1 MTKVKRSL
9 MPVLA
14 AVSIMGT
21 IGGCETAQN
30 PLPER
35 HAITLEELAVSV
47 RSGHRTYFLSDKKG
61 GFLSGTLR
69 PGSAP
74 DTHRWSVDGVPV
86 ASVSGSGTKDAAVDS
101 ASISPE
107 CATVSYRDGRR
118 MAVTPLEIPGENVR
132 ALFLTVSAGAGDE
145 PRIDL
150 IPHRDFLRS
159 IPPANGIQLWKRR
172 GASGWLYCLV
182 DSGAVFRREGFTFPG
197 VSRGEALL
205 LLTQQEL
212 AVDSLRALRALVPT
226 FARRRVE
233 RMERLLNT
241 SYLRLSDSAMTK
253 AISWIKLSLDALVQE
268 RGDTLAVAGLP
279 WNGDFVGRENAQS
292 IAGLGLATGDYE
304 KTAAILR
311 SLARYQD
318 TIEVHRTFGRIPD
331 RVGTAG
337 CSYGGVD
344 VGPWFVREFYEHVT
358 YANDTALARALYP
371 VVRRSILGASK
382 FNTTVDNVMVHGP
395 TELGFG
401 NERFVPFEAGRP
413 PRPGRYAAVELQLL
427 WYFQQLIG
435 SYVADFVQDAERA
448 RRWESS
454 ARTTAASFDSLFID
468 TGAKVLY
475 DHLDAT
481 GKGILVRRPFPF
493 YALEVLGD
501 ERVQQTMIRDLTRS
515 LLYPHGPGTLAASE
529 PGFTPYVTGSQSTVH
544 ETANG
549 PVSTYL
555 LGQVTYALT
564 RYDRGDL
571 SYTATRFLAMRA
583 LSEGMVGAI
592 PEYLEVR
599 PRPGETVIRSAGLD
613 ASLAGMAEFLRA
625 IYQDYLGIHID
636 TPSMTLRTEPKLPE
650 ELSDVAFT
658 VFSGRCAIQGAYRRS
673 VGGEDRITLFAPD
686 LPGPLQ
692 WQFTWLMRGG
702 DAWKGAV
709 TVLAGEQVTIV
720 MNADEITA
728 YRGSEEIS
736 LLDHWKLKGFSR
748 KDDIA
753 GLGFA
758 DSVH

>member
-1 MTKVKRSL
+1 VQR
-9 MPVLA
+9 
-14 AVSIMGT
+14 
-21 IGGCETAQN
+21 
-30 PLPER
+30 
-35 HAITLEELAVSV
+35 
-47 RSGHRTYFLSDKKG
+47 
-61 GFLSGTLR
+61 
-69 PGSAP
+69 
-74 DTHRWSVDGVPV
+74 
-86 ASVSGSGTKDAAVDS
+86 
-101 ASISPE
+101 
-107 CATVSYRDGRR
+107 
-118 MAVTPLEIPGENVR
+118 EI
-132 ALFLTVSAGAGDE
+132 
-145 PRIDL
+145 
-150 IPHRDFLRS
+150 
-159 IPPANGIQLWKRR
+159 
-172 GASGWLYCLV
+172 
-182 DSGAVFRREGFTFPG
+182 
-197 VSRGEALL
+197 
-205 LLTQQEL
+205 
-212 AVDSLRALRALVPT
+212 AVDSLRALRSLVPS
-226 FARRRVE
+226 FVRRRVE

-241 SYLRLSDSAMTK
+241 SYLRLSDPAMTK
-253 AISWIKLSLDALVQE
+253 AISWIKLSIDALVLE

-279 WNGDFVGRENAQS
+279 WNGEFAGRENSQS

-311 SLARYQD
+311 ALARYQD
-318 TIEVHRTFGRIPD
+318 TVETHRTFGRIPD
-331 RVGTAG
+331 RVSSAG

-344 VGPWFVREFYEHVT
+344 VAPWFVREFYEHVT

-382 FNTTVDNVMVHGP
+382 FNTTANNVMVHGP
-395 TELGFG
+395 TELAFG
-401 NERFVPFEAGRP
+401 RERFSAFDGSRP

-435 SYVADFVQDAERA
+435 SYVADFAGDAEWA

-454 ARTTAASFDSLFID
+454 ARMTAASFDSLFID
-468 TGAKVLY
+468 AGSKLLY

-481 GKGILVRRPFPF
+481 GRGVLVRRPFPL

-501 ERVQQTMIRDLTRS
+501 EQVQQTMIRDLTRS

-529 PGFTPYVTGSQSTVH
+529 PGFTCYVTGSQPSADEV
-544 ETANG
+544 ANG

-571 SYTATRFLAMRA
+571 SYTATRFLAVRA
-583 LSEGMVGAI
+583 LSDGMVGAI

-599 PRPGETVIRSAGLD
+599 PRPGETEVRSAGFD

-625 IYQDYLGIHID
+625 MYQDYLGIHID
-636 TPSMTLRTEPKLPE
+636 SPSMTLRTEPKLPDE
-650 ELSDVAFT
+650 FSEVAFT
-658 VFSGRCAIQGAYRRS
+658 VFSGRCGIQGTYHRTVA
-673 VGGEDRITLFAPD
+673 GEDRLTLLAPE

-692 WQFTWLMRGG
+692 WQFTWLMKGG

-720 MNADEITA
+720 MNADKITA

-736 LLDHWKLKGFSR
+736 LIDHWKLKGFSR